1 MMNFIISF
9 SNTRQFNLKKENQEF
24 YSQIIIKHAE
34 DYCFSMTVS
43 GMIFYY
49 FFWLLLLRILSL
61 TILFWLPLLF
71 FWNRILIFSVQRF
84 SDFFYLIFISQI

>member
-9 SNTRQFNLKKENQEF
+9 SNTRQFNLKQENQEF

-43 GMIFYY
+43 GMIFYS
-49 FFWLLLLRILSL
+49 FFWLLLL
-61 TILFWLPLLF
+61 W
-71 FWNRILIFSVQRF
+71 
-84 SDFFYLIFISQI
+84 DFRVGPYIYNSREEMFQEKKP